1 MRAVICEKWGGPGE
15 LKVAEVAP
23 PALADGAVRI
33 RVMAAGV
40 NFADTLMIAGHYQ
53 LKPPFPFSPG
63 LEVAGEVTECAP
75 GITRTRVG
83 ERVLAFTGH
92 GGFAEEAVTAEANV
106 YPIPS
111 AMDFV
116 TAAAFPVVYFT
127 SHFGLANLVR
137 LVPGE
142 TLLVLGAAGGVGLA
156 AVEIAK
162 RLGATVIACAG
173 GKEKTAV
180 ARDHGADHVLDYRA
194 EDIRQQAKALT
205 GGLGV
210 DAVFDPVGGE
220 AFTAALRGT
229 APGGRILV
237 VGFASGTI
245 PQIPA
250 NILLVKN
257 VTVIGYSLGGHR
269 KRDPE
274 LADRSLDELFAW
286 WAEGALKPRIS
297 RTLPL
302 ADAAEALEALAGR
315 KSTGKIVLI
324 PRIGDNDP

>member
-15 LKVAEVAP
+15 LKVAEVDP
-23 PALADGAVRI
+23 PRMAAGGVRI
-33 RVMAAGV
+33 RVVAAGV

-53 LKPPFPFSPG
+53 VKPSFPFSPG

-75 GITRTRVG
+75 GVRRARVG
-83 ERVLAFTGH
+83 DRVLAFTGH
-92 GGFAEEAVTAEANV
+92 GGFAEQVVTAEANV
-106 YPIPS
+106 YPIPE
-111 AMDFV
+111 AIDFI

-137 LVPGE
+137 LKASE

-156 AVEIAK
+156 AVEIGK

-173 GKEKTAV
+173 GPEKLAI
-180 ARDHGADHVLDYRA
+180 ARDHGADHVVDHQSQ
-194 EDIRQQAKALT
+194 DIRQRAKALT

-210 DAVFDPVGGE
+210 DAVFDPVGGD

-229 APGGRILV
+229 RPGGRILV

-257 VTVIGYSLGGHR
+257 VTVIGYSMSGHR
-269 KRDPE
+269 ARDPE
-274 LADRSLDELFAW
+274 LADRSLDELYAW
-286 WAEGALKPRIS
+286 WAAGALKPRVS

-302 ADAAEALEALAGR
+302 EDAAAALEALAGR
-315 KSTGKIVLI
+315 QSTGKIVLATGAGA
-324 PRIGDNDP
+324 P

>member
-1 MRAVICEKWGGPGE
+1 MRAVLCNEFGEPETLSVGDALESEPGE
-15 LKVAEVAP
+15 GEVQIAI
-23 PALADGAVRI
+23 A
-33 RVMAAGV
+33 AAGV
-40 NFADTLMIAGHYQ
+40 NFADILMVAGKYQ
-53 LKPPFPFSPG
+53 EKPAFPFSPG

-75 GITRTRVG
+75 GVTRARVG
-83 ERVLAFTGH
+83 DRVLAFTGH
-92 GGFAEEAVTAEANV
+92 GGFAQEAVTAEANV
-106 YPIPS
+106 YPLPD

-137 LVPGE
+137 LNPGE

-162 RLGATVIACAG
+162 HLGATVIACAG
-173 GKEKTAV
+173 GPEKLAV
-180 ARDHGADHVLDYRA
+180 ARDHGADHVVDYRN
-194 EDIRQQAKALT
+194 ENIREQAKALT
-205 GGLGV
+205 GGAGV
-210 DAVFDPVGGE
+210 DAVFDPVGGD

-229 APGGRILV
+229 RPGGRILI

-274 LADRSLDELFAW
+274 LADRSLGELYDW
-286 WAEGALKPRIS
+286 WSEGALKPLIS
-297 RTLPL
+297 RTVALEN
-302 ADAAEALEALAGR
+302 AAEALQALAGR
-315 KSTGKIVLI
+315 KSTGKIVLTV
-324 PRIGDNDP
+324 GDTP

>member
-1 MRAVICEKWGGPGE
+1 MRAVICDKWGGPGD
-15 LKVAEVAP
+15 LTWAEVEP
-23 PALADGAVRI
+23 SALGEGGVRI

-40 NFADTLMIAGHYQ
+40 NFADTLIIAGTYQ
-53 LKPPFPFSPG
+53 NKPPFPFSPG

-75 GITRTRVG
+75 GVTRARVG
-83 ERVLAFTGH
+83 DRVLAFTGH
-92 GGFAEEAVTAEANV
+92 GGFAEQVVTAEANV
-106 YPIPS
+106 YPIPD

-116 TAAAFPVVYFT
+116 TAAAFPVAYFT
-127 SHFGLANLVR
+127 AHFGLANLVR
-137 LVPGE
+137 LAAGE
-142 TLLVLGAAGGVGLA
+142 TILVLGAAGGVGLA

-162 RLGATVIACAG
+162 RMGATVIACAG
-173 GKEKTAV
+173 GPGKLAV
-180 ARDHGADHVLDYRA
+180 AGDHGADHLIDHQT
-194 EDIRQQAKALT
+194 EDVRERAKALT

-210 DAVFDPVGGE
+210 DAVFDPVGGD

-257 VTVIGYSLGGHR
+257 VTVIGYSMGGHR
-269 KRDPE
+269 KRDPR
-274 LADRSLDELFAW
+274 LADRSLDELYAW
-286 WAEGALKPRIS
+286 WAVRALRPRVS

-302 ADAAEALEALAGR
+302 EDAPRALEALSGR
-315 KSTGKIVLI
+315 TSTGKIVLTTG
-324 PRIGDNDP
+324 PVP